1 MTAQTPGH
9 RLILEPARLRG
20 NDPWTRI
27 LLNKVPEVTLLFWVV
42 NILSTTVG
50 ETTAD
55 YLSGSLG
62 LRLSATTAVMSV
74 VFVAALICQLSIRR
88 HVPAVYWLTVVLASA
103 VGTLFCDNLVDNLGI
118 SLWASTAVFA
128 LCLVVALAVWYRSER
143 TLSIHTVVT
152 RRREAF
158 YWASILCAF
167 ALGTS
172 LGALISEGLPLGYGA
187 VALIFGGII
196 VLICVAFYGFKINA
210 VLAFW
215 AAYVMTRPFGDSVG
229 DFFTA
234 APKHGGLGLGTG
246 TSNLFLAVI
255 VAVVAWFSFRSG
267 ADRAPG
273 LPGVTRSAQAAR
285 RPGY

>member
-9 RLILEPARLRG
+9 RLLLEPASLRG
-20 NDPWTRI
+20 SDPWTRI

-50 ETTAD
+50 ETTSD
-55 YLSGSLG
+55 YLAVSLG
-62 LRLSATTAVMSV
+62 LRLFATTAVMSV
-74 VFVAALICQLSIRR
+74 VFVAALICQFSIRR

-103 VGTLFCDNLVDNLGI
+103 VGTLFSGNLSDNLGI

-128 LCLVVALAVWYRSER
+128 LCLAVALAVWYRSER

-158 YWASILCAF
+158 YWASTLCTF
-167 ALGTS
+167 GLGRS
-172 LGALISEGLPLGYGA
+172 LVALISDGLPLGYGA
-187 VALIFGGII
+187 VALIFGGVI
-196 VLICVAFYGFKINA
+196 VLLCVAFYSFKISA

-215 AAYVMTRPFGDSVG
+215 AAYVMTRPFGGSVG
-229 DFFTA
+229 DFFMA

-255 VAVVAWFSFRSG
+255 VAAVAWFSFRSG

-273 LPGVTRSAQAAR
+273 LPGVTRSAQGAR
-285 RPGY
+285 HPG

>member
-42 NILSTTVG
+42 NVLSTTVG
-50 ETTAD
+50 ETTSH

-74 VFVAALICQLSIRR
+74 VFVAALICQFSIRR

-103 VGTLFCDNLVDNLGI
+103 VGTLCSDDLVDNLGI

-128 LCLVVALAVWYRSER
+128 LCLAVVLAVWYRSER

-158 YWASILCAF
+158 YWASTLCTF

-172 LGALISEGLPLGYGA
+172 LGALISDGLPLGYGA

-196 VLICVAFYGFKINA
+196 VLIGVAFYGFKISA

-229 DFFTA
+229 DLLTA

-246 TSNLFLAVI
+246 TSHLFLAVI
-255 VAVVAWFSFRSG
+255 VAVVAWLSFRSG

-273 LPGVTRSAQAAR
+273 LPGVTRSAQGAR
-285 RPGY
+285 HPGY